1 MQTMGARLKALRIE
15 KKLTQSEAAKILHV
29 QQPTYCEYEL
39 DKKRPSYETLIAIAD
54 LYKVSTDYLLG
65 RY

>member
-54 LYKVSTDYLLG
+54 LYKV
-65 RY
+65 